1 MRTSLPKLAE
11 LEASLRALLDAGV
24 CNTRRTKRV
33 SARRAIGSN
42 EWTDERMAACDA
54 VRLWVSE

>member
-11 LEASLRALLDAGV
+11 LEASLRALLEAGV

-42 EWTDERMAACDA
+42 EWTDERTAAGMLCDYG
-54 VRLWVSE
+54 